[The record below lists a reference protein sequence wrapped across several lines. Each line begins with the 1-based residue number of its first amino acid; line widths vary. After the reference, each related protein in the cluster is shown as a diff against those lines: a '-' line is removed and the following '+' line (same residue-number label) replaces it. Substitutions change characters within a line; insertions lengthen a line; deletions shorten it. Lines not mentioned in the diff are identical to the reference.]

1 MLEQAGLVGHG
12 VRSALNMH
20 RTRHTFATEMRR
32 VARVEAASQ
41 ALSHSDLSTTLG
53 IYGHQHYGHQDQ
65 RDLERA
71 MELFARTREA
81 KRPQAGG
88 TIRRRS
94 STEPLDLQEKWRR
107 RESNPR
113 PRTHR
118 EERLQACPAIR
129 LRPPAGSQA
138 AYRRTSHPSL
148 SRLGRL
154 ALPRQRARSLTPLP
168 DPRAETGAT
177 RCLGARQRVRL
188 RDPHLLCFPVVLRGR
203 PGTSACSSSGDR
215 PRRNQIAPVC
225 LPHCSRL
232 PRARPSARREEG
244 KSEPEHHSRRRPL
257 SARSICRFASRSAIA
272 RRLSCASF
280 PRASA
285 ISTFTRPS
293 LK

>member
-53 IYGHQHYGHQDQ
+53 IYGHQDYGHQDQ

-113 PRTHR
+113 KIPI
-118 EERLQACPAIR
+118 A
-129 LRPPAGSQA
+129 
-138 AYRRTSHPSL
+138 
-148 SRLGRL
+148 L
-154 ALPRQRARSLTPLP
+154 ALPA
-168 DPRAETGAT
+168 
-177 RCLGARQRVRL
+177 
-188 RDPHLLCFPVVLRGR
+188 
-203 PGTSACSSSGDR
+203 R
-215 PRRNQIAPVC
+215 PRLCAWDELGVVVSVVTTSPT
-225 LPHCSRL
+225 
-232 PRARPSARREEG
+232 
-244 KSEPEHHSRRRPL
+244 RRRTPML
-257 SARSICRFASRSAIA
+257 NT
-272 RRLSCASF
+272 
-280 PRASA
+280 RALREAVSNL
-285 ISTFTRPS
+285 P
-293 LK
+293 